1 MESGSSRVTIYTDGC
16 CDPNPGPGGW
26 AALLRLGAHEK
37 TISGAELETTNNRM
51 ELMAAIEALR
61 LLKRPCRVDLFTDS
75 QYLRRGLTEWL
86 PAWRRRGW
94 KRKDGAL
101 ANKDLW
107 QTLDQL
113 AQQHEISWHWVR
125 GHAGNR
131 DNERVD
137 WLARQARSKLF
148 NL

>member
-1 MESGSSRVTIYTDGC
+1 VTIYTDGC